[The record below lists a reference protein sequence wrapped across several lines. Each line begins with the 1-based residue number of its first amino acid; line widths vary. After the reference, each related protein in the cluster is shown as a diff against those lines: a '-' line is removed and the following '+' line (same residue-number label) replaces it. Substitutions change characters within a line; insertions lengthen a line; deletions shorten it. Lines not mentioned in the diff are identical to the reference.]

1 MKIRLSRCISI
12 RNFDWQFHWRNALR
26 ILLND
31 RPGHPFEVQ
40 LSRHLAQ
47 RGHTVQHCYGEF
59 FQSPRGNLQK
69 TAVDPD
75 NLAIIGIQLNKPFAK
90 YAFLKRIFQEIK
102 YSQLLVAQI
111 KAFQPDIVIFA
122 NTPSEAMSLVYW
134 RLRRSNI
141 HFVFWVQDMYGIAI
155 NKILSKRLPGIGRL
169 VGQLYLGLDRYL
181 LRRSAQ
187 IVLITEDF
195 RPLLAEWGIDQAK
208 THVIPNWATLADL
221 PVRHKTNPWA
231 QAHALADK
239 FCFLYAGTLGMKH
252 NPELLLT
259 LALHFQA
266 DEAVQIVVISEGLG
280 ASWLAEKQV
289 ALGLANL
296 VLLPYQPFSELANVL
311 GAADVLI
318 AVLEP
323 DAGVFSVPSKVLSYL
338 CAERP
343 LLLAVPPENLAAKI
357 VAQHEAGL
365 VTSPNDTAAFVQAA
379 DSLRQDGALR
389 ERLGGNGRGYA
400 ETHFNIEKITD
411 QFETIIKK

>member
-1 MKIRLSRCISI
+1 M
-12 RNFDWQFHWRNALR
+12 R

-90 YAFLKRIFQEIK
+90 YSFFKRIFQEIK

-111 KAFQPDIVIFA
+111 KAFQPDVVLFA

-134 RLRRSNI
+134 RLRRSNVR
-141 HFVFWVQDMYGIAI
+141 FVFWVQDMYGIAI

-195 RPLLAEWGIDQAK
+195 RPLLVDWGIDPAK

-221 PVRHKTNPWA
+221 PVRPKTNPWA

-239 FCFLYAGTLGMKH
+239 FCFLYSGTLGMKH

-266 DEAVQIVVISEGLG
+266 DETVQIVVISEGLG

-389 ERLGGNGRGYA
+389 ERLGGNGRRYA
-400 ETHFNIEKITD
+400 EAHFNIEKITD
-411 QFETIIKK
+411 QFANILDNIHFASKKAHQEHSK